1 MENTS
6 IKTTFWKFI
15 KDYQIEIPIIQ
26 RDYAQG
32 RFGKE
37 NLRKG
42 FLSDLKLAIEMK
54 LDFVYGS
61 TSKGKLYPL
70 DGQQR
75 LTTLWLLHWYIAL
88 RAGVLNNERNRLKNF
103 SYETRIS
110 SREFCTQLCNSNFE
124 EYNGNNIVD
133 FITCQTWFY
142 SAWKQ
147 DPTIQSML
155 RMLGGTTCLKKNGKK
170 VERTK
175 MKDGIEDFFSPLPK
189 EKMIEYWRKLKSD
202 DCPIVFYYL
211 PLDNFGLSDDLYIK
225 MNARGKQLTS
235 FENFKA
241 DLIGYIQ
248 RQVDN
253 NNLSGENRE
262 KWKELLDPQ
271 EGIPIKI
278 DTRWTD
284 IFWNNKSIGIK
295 QPDGNLVLTNQVDEI
310 YFAFI
315 NRFFWNELL
324 IATDKNE
331 NGKHILELNGK
342 EKQNQSY
349 QYLNDEKENK
359 NDFDEKIAYQG
370 LDTYRYHNGEIP
382 LECFQKLATILERIY
397 QYKKELPN
405 CPWNPSFRFIPE
417 YEIAGP
423 NGEEQNIKIINNS
436 SETILKVTTL
446 NQVQRI
452 AFFAICKYF
461 NDGKA
466 DEQSLTRWMRVVWN
480 LISGEGPDGHPQIRS
495 IDAVR
500 SAIETINKLGSHR
513 VYESLMD
520 DDAELVSKTNKS
532 DFEHRYQ
539 EEVEKAKQIL
549 NGTQRK
555 DKRSWEE
562 IIIEAEKSLFFRGSI
577 RFLIT
582 DAEGNI
588 TWDSFDAKMEKVCEY
603 FDKQEVKTD
612 YQVELIKK
620 LVIQCDDWDGQLYN
634 KQIFS
639 PNSSTWKWI
648 LCSENWRR
656 PIHNILTMEL
666 DQISITDT
674 NNNSSIQTYLTPRL
688 NDLPFDWMIK
698 EIPEG
703 RFRWIDCRL
712 AYYKPYGREYILFD
726 SCDFNRGAILNEL
739 SKEIKTKHRIGNSL
753 FFKGWDVQFCYN
765 ETIFQWQGNNCVRI
779 INNLTDCKPIIK
791 DDSKDKLE
799 EKWFCFIA
807 TSEMNHTDFKTELD
821 KLIKNYTSTHDPIHR
836 GYRAL

>member
-42 FLSDLKLAIEMK
+42 FLSDLKLAIDNGHEMK

-155 RMLGGTTCLKKNGKK
+155 RMLGGTTCLKKNGEK

-175 MKDGIEDFFSPLPK
+175 MKDGLEDFFSPLPK
-189 EKMIEYWRKLKSD
+189 EKMIEYWGTLKSD
-202 DCPIVFYYL
+202 NCPIVFYYL

-262 KWKELLDPQ
+262 KWKELLNPQ

-324 IATDKNE
+324 IATDK

-417 YEIAGP
+417 YEIAVP

-461 NDGKA
+461 NEGEA

-480 LISGEGPDGHPQIRS
+480 LISGEGPDGRPQIRN

-500 SAIETINKLGSHR
+500 SAIETINKLDSHC
-513 VYESLMD
+513 VYESLKN
-520 DDAELVSKTNKS
+520 DAASILSKTSSLS
-532 DFEHRYQ
+532 DFEQRYK
-539 EEVEKAKQIL
+539 EECAKAIRILDVENQSDGSL
-549 NGTQRK
+549 
-555 DKRSWEE
+555 WEE
-562 IIIEAEKSLFFRGSI
+562 KIIKAEQKKFFKGAI
-577 RFLIT
+577 RFLFTNEDGTYEWDDFDDKLSNVERYFT
-582 DAEGNI
+582 DNGISESESPTLLRKLVSLFD
-588 TWDSFDAKMEKVCEY
+588 TWDMFLHITYDSTKETWLKLLLE
-603 FDKQEVKTD
+603 DK
-612 YQVELIKK
+612 
-620 LVIQCDDWDGQLYN
+620 
-634 KQIFS
+634 
-639 PNSSTWKWI
+639 
-648 LCSENWRR
+648 WRR
-656 PIHNILTMEL
+656 PIHKFL
-666 DQISITDT
+666 IS
-674 NNNSSIQTYLTPRL
+674 NNS
-688 NDLPFDWMIK
+688 
-698 EIPEG
+698 
-703 RFRWIDCRL
+703 
-712 AYYKPYGREYILFD
+712 
-726 SCDFNRGAILNEL
+726 
-739 SKEIKTKHRIGNSL
+739 
-753 FFKGWDVQFCYN
+753 
-765 ETIFQWQGNNCVRI
+765 
-779 INNLTDCKPIIK
+779 
-791 DDSKDKLE
+791 
-799 EKWFCFIA
+799 
-807 TSEMNHTDFKTELD
+807 TDFENFQSSLD
-821 KLIKNYTSTHDPIHR
+821 DPIHR
-836 GYRAL
+836 QIHKELVQSNLLQFIVKGCFLNERSNYYILYPYNAHAEWKKYVIGSNRNPIIASLCNDDIISTTQRLDQTCDYFWGWDILFKYKEKEFKWTWNNKLVLSDTTIERELQESNTKDNILAILNDMYTQIVS

>member
-42 FLSDLKLAIEMK
+42 FLSDLKLAIDNDNEHKMK

-88 RAGVLNNERNRLKNF
+88 RAGVLNDENRNRLKNF

-124 EYNGNNIVD
+124 KYNGNNIVD

-331 NGKHILELNGK
+331 NDKQILELNGK

-359 NDFDEKIAYQG
+359 NDFR
-370 LDTYRYHNGEIP
+370 TYIP
-382 LECFQKLATILERIY
+382 IQKGTSKLSLE
-397 QYKKELPN
+397 
-405 CPWNPSFRFIPE
+405 S
-417 YEIAGP
+417 
-423 NGEEQNIKIINNS
+423 
-436 SETILKVTTL
+436 
-446 NQVQRI
+446 
-452 AFFAICKYF
+452 
-461 NDGKA
+461 
-466 DEQSLTRWMRVVWN
+466 
-480 LISGEGPDGHPQIRS
+480 
-495 IDAVR
+495 
-500 SAIETINKLGSHR
+500 
-513 VYESLMD
+513 
-520 DDAELVSKTNKS
+520 
-532 DFEHRYQ
+532 
-539 EEVEKAKQIL
+539 
-549 NGTQRK
+549 
-555 DKRSWEE
+555 
-562 IIIEAEKSLFFRGSI
+562 
-577 RFLIT
+577 
-582 DAEGNI
+582 
-588 TWDSFDAKMEKVCEY
+588 
-603 FDKQEVKTD
+603 
-612 YQVELIKK
+612 
-620 LVIQCDDWDGQLYN
+620 
-634 KQIFS
+634 IFS
-639 PNSSTWKWI
+639 LHS
-648 LCSENWRR
+648 
-656 PIHNILTMEL
+656 
-666 DQISITDT
+666 
-674 NNNSSIQTYLTPRL
+674 
-688 NDLPFDWMIK
+688 
-698 EIPEG
+698 
-703 RFRWIDCRL
+703 
-712 AYYKPYGREYILFD
+712 
-726 SCDFNRGAILNEL
+726 
-739 SKEIKTKHRIGNSL
+739 
-753 FFKGWDVQFCYN
+753 
-765 ETIFQWQGNNCVRI
+765 
-779 INNLTDCKPIIK
+779 
-791 DDSKDKLE
+791 
-799 EKWFCFIA
+799 
-807 TSEMNHTDFKTELD
+807 
-821 KLIKNYTSTHDPIHR
+821 
-836 GYRAL
+836 